1 MKRCG
6 ITLTRDTLRANRET
20 KVLSMVHRGPYG
32 QIEDW
37 SGEIVFEVGVS
48 CVMSNEMQEQVAC
61 AMAAD
66 LIEQS
71 VIVTAWQIAHI
82 GDRITLIPARWEEI
96 EPGTGFLRLVGWVIL
111 LAPGVLMGF

>member
-6 ITLTRDTLRANRET
+6 ITLLRDTLRANRET
-20 KVLSMVHRGPYG
+20 KVLSMVERGGYG

-37 SGEIVFEVGVS
+37 NGEIVFEVGVS
-48 CVMSNEMQEQVAC
+48 CSMSNEMQEQVAC

-82 GDRITLIPARWEEI
+82 GDRITLTPAWWEEI
-96 EPGTGFLRLVGWVIL
+96 EPGIGFLRLVK
-111 LAPGVLMGF
+111 P